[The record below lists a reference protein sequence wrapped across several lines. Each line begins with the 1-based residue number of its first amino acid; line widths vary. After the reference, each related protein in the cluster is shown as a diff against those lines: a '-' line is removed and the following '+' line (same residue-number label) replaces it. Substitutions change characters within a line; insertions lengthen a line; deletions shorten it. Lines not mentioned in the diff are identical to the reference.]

1 MALRRELQ
9 RLHESWHHGSQRF
22 RFGPRCVSFSL
33 RLHLEASCLCLSLPP
48 KMRSSISLLA
58 ALAAAACSA
67 VASPVNLAAR
77 AMAGVVTDVQIH
89 DSCNSTQRRQL
100 TKALA
105 DMVELATVARDC
117 ASSY

>member
-1 MALRRELQ
+1 
-9 RLHESWHHGSQRF
+9 
-22 RFGPRCVSFSL
+22 
-33 RLHLEASCLCLSLPP
+33 
-48 KMRSSISLLA
+48 MRSSISILT

-77 AMAGVVTDVQIH
+77 AMADVVTDVQIH
-89 DSCNSTQRRQL
+89 ESCNSTQRRQL

-117 ASSY
+117 ASSFCRAR